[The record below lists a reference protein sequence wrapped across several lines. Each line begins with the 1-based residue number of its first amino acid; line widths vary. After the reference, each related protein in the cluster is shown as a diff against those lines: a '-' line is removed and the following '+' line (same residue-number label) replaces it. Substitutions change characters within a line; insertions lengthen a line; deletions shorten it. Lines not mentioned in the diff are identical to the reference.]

1 MDVRF
6 VACDEVRPERD
17 PLTTERER
25 TRESGTVADP
35 TRREHG
41 DRRNGGHGHR
51 HELPDRRRAAH
62 MSPSL
67 DSLRDHGVDAHRY
80 RCLGLLNGSNLNQHL
95 EPPRVRL
102 FDERRRIAPKQH
114 DRGRSFLSRG
124 PKLGLEKPRSF
135 SRFAA
140 LSSATMTLIPKGRR
154 VSVRIRSISARI
166 ASGGMPLA
174 PRTPNPPACE
184 TAATSSRASTRA
196 DPGREDPRLEMG
208 ATRQCG

>member
-1 MDVRF
+1 VARRRATPRRFGCGAFGGVRWATRRRRDRLCRRVRGDARDDAALVLGMDVRF

-95 EPPRVRL
+95 EPHACASSTNGAGSPQNSTTAA
-102 FDERRRIAPKQH
+102 APSSAAARNWAWKNP
-114 DRGRSFLSRG
+114 GPSRG
-124 PKLGLEKPRSF
+124 SLRCLRPR
-135 SRFAA
+135 
-140 LSSATMTLIPKGRR
+140 
-154 VSVRIRSISARI
+154 
-166 ASGGMPLA
+166 
-174 PRTPNPPACE
+174 
-184 TAATSSRASTRA
+184 
-196 DPGREDPRLEMG
+196 
-208 ATRQCG
+208 